1 MARIVRVS
9 VCVVKQVIEFGN
21 KNQDTSSCV
30 VGSAVWYQGM
40 DYFKVNAGKTADSR
54 DVVLRRT
61 LRISWIKKSTHN
73 AEVMSTAAVVH
84 ELMEMIYKC
93 HCQLEVFCHAM
104 RNNGLQKLFNT
115 ARKIHYKEKRK
126 TATNNEIFGQSWY
139 MSAESLGTCQLKKH
153 HSVGADKGDHRQL
166 CRSMTANIVDNMGP

>member
-1 MARIVRVS
+1 MVPRHGLLQSECR
-9 VCVVKQVIEFGN
+9 
-21 KNQDTSSCV
+21 KN
-30 VGSAVWYQGM
+30 
-40 DYFKVNAGKTADSR
+40 SR
-54 DVVLRRT
+54 QQRCGFEKDPKNLVD
-61 LRISWIKKSTHN
+61 KKSTHN

-84 ELMEMIYKC
+84 EVMEMIYKC

-139 MSAESLGTCQLKKH
+139 MSAEKTSFCW
-153 HSVGADKGDHRQL
+153 S
-166 CRSMTANIVDNMGP
+166 